1 MFGRN
6 HQGKLSKK
14 NLKEKLVQ
22 LFHKDPEN
30 LAELIHIIT
39 ISEQKGLI
47 DPETRHMLEG
57 VLDIANER
65 VRDAMIPRSHM
76 ITLNKNL
83 KLEECLD
90 IIQKYGHSRY
100 PIISEDKDHIEGILL
115 AKDLL
120 NFMRH
125 NSGKFS
131 VDKILRRPVVVPESK
146 RIDQMLK
153 EFRSN
158 RNHMAIVVDEFGGVS
173 GLITIEDILEVIV
186 GDIEDEYDEVSDID
200 IRRLNTRIYSIRA
213 LTPLEDFNTFF
224 STSFHDNGIDTIGGF
239 VMKNLGRLPT
249 KGDSIVIEKYQF
261 KVTVADERRIIQL
274 LVTIP
279 KDARVAQLE
288 TDLT

>member
-1 MFGRN
+1 MLGKAN
-6 HQGKLSKK
+6 GSKLSKK
-14 NLKEKLVQ
+14 SLKSKFIQ
-22 LFHKDPEN
+22 LFHCDPEN
-30 LAELIHIIT
+30 LSELIDIIR
-39 ISEQKGLI
+39 IVEQRGVI
-47 DPETRHMLEG
+47 DPETRNMLEG

-76 ITLNKNL
+76 ITLNQNL
-83 KLEECLD
+83 KFEECLD

-100 PIISEDKDHIEGILL
+100 PVISEDKDHIPGILL

-125 NSGKFS
+125 NSDKFS
-131 VDKILRRPVVVPESK
+131 VEKILRPAVVVPESK

-173 GLITIEDILEVIV
+173 GLITIEDILELIV
-186 GDIEDEYDEVSDID
+186 GNIEDEYDEISDTD
-200 IRRLNTRIYSIRA
+200 IRRLNNKIYAIRA
-213 LTPLEDFNTFF
+213 LTPLYDFNQIF
-224 STSFHDNGIDTIGGF
+224 STAFQDNGIDTIGGF

-249 KGDSIVIEKYQF
+249 KGNIIVIEKYQF
-261 KVTVADERRIIQL
+261 KVTVVDKRRIIQL

-279 KDARVAQLE
+279 DDAKAPQLE
-288 TDLT
+288 TDLA